1 MLNTLYRCPRT
12 IARHE
17 NGWPNQGVVTW
28 SIFLPREQQRMRP
41 SMYRG
46 YKVLWHEIK
55 PFFDGLWTRG
65 ARTPPRYSRS

>member
-1 MLNTLYRCPRT
+1 
-12 IARHE
+12 
-17 NGWPNQGVVTW
+17 
-28 SIFLPREQQRMRP
+28 MRP